1 MTTRFWHF
9 RRFTWH
15 SDDPCARGGVTVCA
29 VTEGIRTRFGVAV
42 CSLKDTYCKATGRI
56 LSLRRTGALDG
67 VALVGQVTGH
77 LLMPLVE
84 PMAQCA
90 AEDIYRAKDAMAT
103 LALHGKR
110 DAEKGERE

>member
-56 LSLRRTGALDG
+56 LSLRRVSDDDSVAVVGPSTAHLLVPLVGAL
-67 VALVGQVTGH
+67 ATR
-77 LLMPLVE
+77 
-84 PMAQCA
+84 A
-90 AEDIYRAKDAMAT
+90 AEDIYGAKDALAT

-110 DAEKGERE
+110 NAEKGRDA